1 MPAVIN
7 VYSLQPVNY
16 ALMKPDHKREVV
28 SNFVWLVN
36 SLSAPAKMTIAREG
50 IGVQVSDAEV
60 IPTYPPRFYLSTRA
74 EIDQLLM
81 RAGYRFTKVLDPPKY
96 ELAYAG
102 PRYAVAQDGE
112 FLKGYTVA
120 EFTNRTEVGVLT
132 RLFDLVDRVHVWV
145 GPLPKQQMKGKLR
158 RYRQLLKD
166 RYYAASGRRDDED
179 LGNEIAKADAAL
191 DGFSRGQERL
201 HRVRMTFVVRG
212 RTLDRLVENAKNFWD
227 VAATA
232 FGMVDSP
239 RGRRIQRDLV
249 TGEGAFSGADLY
261 LTTGSLPA
269 LFPFISSELID
280 DTGAWLGFNKPTDS
294 PIVYDPFTKSNY
306 NMVVVGRMGSG
317 KSMLLKTF
325 LTRFLGKHREAV
337 LIVIESVKGR
347 EYSMGPDGNYES
359 SFGGINGCELIE
371 AAPTGGA
378 GLGFD
383 PTLLFPGSEA
393 GEVLASVF
401 DVENDPKM
409 RDDLLGLVRRNQGA
423 RTRELVSAA
432 EGDLRK
438 RMENVYDRVGFLLEG
453 EPRQEF
459 PPRMIFDM
467 NKIPGED
474 SRRKALNI
482 SFLVADRLIR
492 QLPRRIPKFLVVDE
506 AWTFLGANEA
516 TGQPFFPV
524 AARFMEEMG
533 RTARKLNVAFT
544 IATQRARD
552 VLGSGTAPGPGR
564 TIFEEAATKFLLR
577 LDPPEIP
584 YVREMLDLS
593 DEEGRYLKGVEQGWG
608 LLVSEG
614 QHYAFQN
621 RLTREEEALFTTKP
635 TEVAY

>member
-1 MPAVIN
+1 MPPVN

-16 ALMKPDHKREVV
+16 ALMKPDHKRDVV

-36 SLSAPAKMTIAREG
+36 SLSAPVKMTIVREG
-50 IGVQVSDAEV
+50 IGVRVSDTEV
-60 IPTYPPRFYLSTRA
+60 IPTYPPRFYLATKA
-74 EIDQLLM
+74 EIDPLLM
-81 RAGYRFTKVLDPPKY
+81 RAGYRFTKVLDPPEY
-96 ELAYAG
+96 DISYVG
-102 PRYAVAQDGE
+102 PKYAVTPDGE
-112 FLKGYTVA
+112 FLKGYAVA

-132 RLFDLVDRVHVWV
+132 HLFDLVDRVYVWV
-145 GPLPKQQMKGKLR
+145 NPLPRQQTKGKLR
-158 RYRQLLKD
+158 RYRQLLKERYGASD
-166 RYYAASGRRDDED
+166 RKDED
-179 LGNEIAKADAAL
+179 LYNEIAKADAAL
-191 DGFSRGQERL
+191 DGFARGQEKL

-212 RTLDRLVENAKNFWD
+212 PTLDRLVENAKNFWD

-232 FGMVDSP
+232 FSMVDSP

-249 TGEGAFSGADLY
+249 TGEGAFSGSDLY
-261 LTTGSLPA
+261 LTTSSLPA

-280 DTGAWLGFNKPTDS
+280 DTGAWLGFNAPTGS

-317 KSMLLKTF
+317 KSMLVKTF
-325 LTRFLGKHREAV
+325 LTRFMGKYRDAV
-337 LIVIESVKGR
+337 LIVIESVKGK
-347 EYSMGPDGNYES
+347 EYSRGPDGGYES
-359 SFGGINGCELIE
+359 SFGGVNGCELIE
-371 AAPTGGA
+371 PAPTGT

-383 PTLLFPGSEA
+383 PTLLFQGSEV

-401 DVENDPKM
+401 DVEDDPKM
-409 RDDLLGLVRRNQGA
+409 RDDLLQLVRRNQGA
-423 RTRELVSAA
+423 RTKELVSAA

-438 RMENVYDRVGFLLEG
+438 RMENVHDRIGFLFEG

-459 PPRMIFDM
+459 PSRMVFDM
-467 NKIPGED
+467 NRIPGD
-474 SRRKALNI
+474 DTRRKALNI
-482 SFLVADRLIR
+482 SFLVADRLVR
-492 QLPRRIPKFLVVDE
+492 QLPRHVPKFLVVDE

-524 AARFMEEMG
+524 AAKFMEEMG

-544 IATQRARD
+544 VATQRARD
-552 VLGSGTAPGPGR
+552 VLGSDTAPGPGR

-593 DEEGRYLKGVEQGWG
+593 DDEGQYLKGVEQGRG

-614 QHYAFQN
+614 QHYAFYN
-621 RLTREEEALFTTKP
+621 KLTKEEEALFTTKP